1 VPHAAVTCPIER
13 FPTRAAADQ
22 ALVERRA
29 RAALSG
35 SPITTPRTTYDCRRC
50 GGAHI
55 TRAQPSGSSEPME
68 PQDRPGTDGT

>member
-1 VPHAAVTCPIER
+1 MTCPIER

-35 SPITTPRTTYDCRRC
+35 SPVTTPRTTYDCRRC

-55 TRAQPSGSSEPME
+55 TRSTPTTQPEPE
-68 PQDRPGTDGT
+68 PAADRPHGDEAR